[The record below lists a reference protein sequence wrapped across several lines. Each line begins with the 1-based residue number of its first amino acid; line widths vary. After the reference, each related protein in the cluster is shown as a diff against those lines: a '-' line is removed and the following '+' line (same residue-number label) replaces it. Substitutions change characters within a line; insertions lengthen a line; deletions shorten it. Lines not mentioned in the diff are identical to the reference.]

1 MSPRRR
7 PGFTLIELLTVIAII
22 GIMAGVLFPAISSIR
37 KKARQSSAQTAF
49 SQWANALSRYKQA
62 YGFFPN
68 LNPGVPYD
76 TAADTVFTL
85 ETQNINTNFVMALS
99 GRKPNGA
106 VMTPVERRTLNR
118 NADEFVAFGKDDFE
132 NPSDLTAASFLVDRF
147 GNRSIRVIFDTDS
160 STRINRIPRPAE
172 SMPEEIRPI
181 VGQNGIPARIIIY
194 STDLGGDF
202 SNAENSEDPS
212 EFAQV
217 LAIQ

>member
-22 GIMAGVLFPAISSIR
+22 GILAGAIFPAISSVR
-37 KKARQSSAQTAF
+37 KKARQSSAQTVF
-49 SQWANALSRYKQA
+49 SQLASALSQYKKE
-62 YGFFPN
+62 YGFYPN
-68 LNPGVPYD
+68 INTGVTYN
-76 TAADTVFTL
+76 TAADTLHLL
-85 ETQNINTNFVMALS
+85 ETQGNNNNFVMALS

-118 NADEFVAFGKDDFE
+118 AATDFFAFSKDDFE
-132 NPSDLTAASFLVDRF
+132 NPTELTDTSLFVDRF
-147 GNRSIRVIFDTDS
+147 GNRNIRVIFDTDS
-160 STRINRIPRPAE
+160 STRINRIARPAE
-172 SMPEEIRPI
+172 SMPDEIRSI

-202 SNAENSEDPS
+202 SNADGSVDPS

>member
-1 MSPRRR
+1 M
-7 PGFTLIELLTVIAII
+7 IAII

-132 NPSDLTAASFLVDRF
+132 NPTELTAASFLVDRF

>member
-1 MSPRRR
+1 M
-7 PGFTLIELLTVIAII
+7 IAII

-118 NADEFVAFGKDDFE
+118 NADEFVAFGKDYFE
-132 NPSDLTAASFLVDRF
+132 NPTELTAASFLVDRF